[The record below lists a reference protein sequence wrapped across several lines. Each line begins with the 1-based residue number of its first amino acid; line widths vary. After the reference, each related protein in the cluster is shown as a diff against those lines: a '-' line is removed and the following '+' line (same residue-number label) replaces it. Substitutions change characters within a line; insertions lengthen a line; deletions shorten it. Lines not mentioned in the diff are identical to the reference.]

1 MKPYEALELQ
11 AKAMRLVEGTEL
23 EWFNVLRSTTSKL
36 TVQPYELLQAYDI
49 DRAEL
54 ALAIVE
60 GKPVFDGDTL
70 YTNTGNKFVVSK
82 LAQHYQA
89 FANNYSWN
97 PPKPKTVMVELLVDD
112 AEYYAGCTSY
122 ERYTN
127 LGNACRKALGE
138 LK

>member
-23 EWFNVLRSTTSKL
+23 DWC
-36 TVQPYELLQAYDI
+36 
-49 DRAEL
+49 RAIKHLGKPQYSFSLIAPLEEYEL

-82 LAQHYQA
+82 SEQHYQA
-89 FANNYSWN
+89 FANNYSWDA
-97 PPKPKTVMVELLVDD
+97 PKPRTVMVELPIEVVTAWTTDYQVVDINIM
-112 AEYYAGCTSY
+112 AI
-122 ERYTN
+122 
-127 LGNACRKALGE
+127 ACRKALGE